1 MMFVKPKIITLTII
15 IDANPHRL
23 YEMPDVWWMGV
34 FAARKLTPPAF
45 KPPVKRGFFTADHA
59 IEFAIPVNLFCCCF
73 PEPFRISSCLA
84 ECLFILAAHAPNLP
98 SYV

>member
-1 MMFVKPKIITLTII
+1 
-15 IDANPHRL
+15 
-23 YEMPDVWWMGV
+23 
-34 FAARKLTPPAF
+34 
-45 KPPVKRGFFTADHA
+45 
-59 IEFAIPVNLFCCCF
+59 VNLFCCCF